1 MLCHNE
7 VAKFKNAAWKARGK
21 IHTKKT
27 GEQTITE
34 KIVLAYSGGLDT
46 SVLIKYI
53 QEKYAAEVVTV
64 TVNVGQQEDL
74 KAAEE
79 KAKKL
84 GVMKHVSVDA
94 RDEFASDYIF
104 PAIKANALYEGKYP
118 ISTSL
123 SRPLIALKMVEV
135 AEKEGATG
143 LAHGC
148 TGRGNDQVRFDV
160 TLGSLAPEKKILA
173 PVREWGMTREE
184 EIAYAKKKG
193 IPVSTAAK
201 KYSIDASVW
210 GRAIECGELEDAS
223 QEPPEDAFE
232 WTVSPEKAPNTP
244 EYITIQFEAGE
255 PVAVNKE
262 KLKPLEIVESLNKLA
277 GKHGVGRI
285 DHIEDRLVGIKSR
298 EVYEC
303 PAATVLL
310 EAHKDLEKMVM
321 TRHEVLFKQ
330 QVDAEWAYLAYVG
343 LWMDPL
349 KEDLDAFINKSQEN
363 VTGEV
368 RLKLYKGGLQVVGRS
383 SPMSLYD
390 KNLANYNIKT
400 TFNQSYSKG
409 FIELWGLQTRMHN
422 ALKRT
427 AKKKAAKPGKPA

>member
-1 MLCHNE
+1 M
-7 VAKFKNAAWKARGK
+7 
-21 IHTKKT
+21 
-27 GEQTITE
+27 GEQKTTE

-46 SVLIKYI
+46 SVLIKWL
-53 QEKYAAEVVTV
+53 QEKYNAEVITV
-64 TVNVGQQEDL
+64 TVNVGQPENL
-74 KAAEE
+74 KEVEE

-84 GVMKHVSVDA
+84 GVLKHYSIDA
-94 RDEFASDYIF
+94 KTEFATDYVF

-123 SRPLIALKMVEV
+123 SRPLIAAKMVEI

-148 TGRGNDQVRFDV
+148 TGKGNDQVRFDI
-160 TLGSLAPEKKILA
+160 TLGSLVPDLKIIA
-173 PVREWGMTREE
+173 PVREWNMTRAE
-184 EIAYAKKKG
+184 EIAYAKAKG

-201 KYSIDASVW
+201 KYSIDQSIW
-210 GRAIECGELEDAS
+210 GRSIECGVLEDAS

-232 WTVSPEKAPNTP
+232 WTASPEKAPETP
-244 EYITIQFEAGE
+244 EYVTIAFEAGV
-255 PVAVNKE
+255 PVALNKE
-262 KLKPLEIVESLNKLA
+262 KLAPLALIETLNKTA

-310 EAHKDLEKMVM
+310 EAHKDLEKLVL

-330 QVDAEWAYLAYVG
+330 QIDAQWTFLAYAG

-349 KEDLDAFINKSQEN
+349 REDLEAFINKSQEN
-363 VTGEV
+363 VHGEV
-368 RLKLYKGGLQVVGRS
+368 RVKLYKGGLQVVGRS

-390 KNLANYNIKT
+390 QNLVNYNIKT
-400 TFNQSYSKG
+400 GFNQSYSKG

-422 ALKRT
+422 ILKRK
-427 AKKKAAKPGKPA
+427 AKKQKTTKGDV

>member
-1 MLCHNE
+1 LCYKE
-7 VAKFKNAAWKARGK
+7 VAKFKNTAREVRGINRLQK
-21 IHTKKT
+21 RGNKK
-27 GEQTITE
+27 ITE

-46 SVLIKYI
+46 SVLIKWL
-53 QEKYAAEVVTV
+53 QEKYNAEVITV
-64 TVNVGQQEDL
+64 TVNVGQPENL
-74 KAAEE
+74 KEVEE

-84 GVMKHVSVDA
+84 GVLKHYSIDA
-94 RDEFASDYIF
+94 KHEFASDYVF

-123 SRPLIALKMVEV
+123 SRPLIVAKMVEI
-135 AEKEGATG
+135 AEKENATG

-148 TGRGNDQVRFDV
+148 TGKGNDQVRFDV
-160 TLGSLAPEKKILA
+160 TIGSLAPDLKIIA
-173 PVREWGMTREE
+173 PVREWNMTRDE
-184 EIAYAKKKG
+184 EIAYAKAKG

-201 KYSIDASVW
+201 KYSIDQSIW
-210 GRAIECGELEDAS
+210 GRSIECGVLEDAN

-232 WTVSPEKAPNTP
+232 WTVAPEKAPNTP
-244 EYITIQFEAGE
+244 EYVTIKFEAGV
-255 PVAVNKE
+255 PVALNKE
-262 KLKPLEIVESLNKLA
+262 KLAPLALIETLNKTA
-277 GKHGVGRI
+277 GKHGAGRI

-310 EAHKDLEKMVM
+310 EAHKDLEKMVL

-330 QVDAEWAYLAYVG
+330 QIDSQWTFLVYTG

-349 KEDLDAFINKSQEN
+349 KEDLEAFINKTQEN
-363 VTGEV
+363 VHGEV
-368 RLKLYKGGLQVVGRS
+368 RVKLYKGGLQVVGRL

-390 KNLANYNIKT
+390 QNLVNYNIKT

-422 ALKRT
+422 ILKRK
-427 AKKKAAKPGKPA
+427 AKKQKTTKVGV

>member
-1 MLCHNE
+1 MKE
-7 VAKFKNAAWKARGK
+7 KF
-21 IHTKKT
+21 
-27 GEQTITE
+27 
-34 KIVLAYSGGLDT
+34 VLAYSGGLDT
-46 SVLIKYI
+46 SVMIKYL
-53 QEKYAAEVVTV
+53 QEKYDADVITV

-74 KAAEE
+74 AAAGE

-84 GVMKHVSVDA
+84 GVLKHVAIDA
-94 RDEFASDYIF
+94 REEFVNDYIF

-123 SRPLIALKMVEV
+123 SRPLIAKKMVEV

-143 LAHGC
+143 LVHGC

-160 TLGSLAPEKKILA
+160 TLGSLAPSKKILA
-173 PVREWGMTREE
+173 PVRDWGMTRDE
-184 EIAYAKKKG
+184 EIAYAKEKN
-193 IPVSTAAK
+193 IPISIDCK
-201 KYSIDASVW
+201 KYSIDASLW
-210 GRAIECGELEDAS
+210 GRAIECGLLEDAAA
-223 QEPPEDAFE
+223 EPPEDAYT
-232 WTVSPEKAPNTP
+232 WTVSAEKAPETA
-244 EYITIQFEAGE
+244 EYVTIQFEAGV
-255 PVAVNKE
+255 PVAINGK
-262 KLKPLEIVESLNKLA
+262 KMKPIELIEELNKIA

-303 PAATVLL
+303 PAAIITL

-330 QVDAEWAYLAYVG
+330 GIDAEWVFLAYAG
-343 LWMDPL
+343 LWVDPL

-368 RLKLYKGGLQVVGRS
+368 KLKLYKGGFRIVGRS
-383 SPMSLYD
+383 SPFSLYN

-400 TFNQSYSKG
+400 SFNQSDSKG
-409 FIELWGLQTRMHN
+409 FIELWGLQTRMYN
-422 ALKRT
+422 VLKRS
-427 AKKKAAKPGKPA
+427 AKPKKSAKSNKS